1 MRISDF
7 GFRIS
12 DFKNWLVL
20 FLLLAAYTITFT
32 HVKSYREGLRK
43 GEPLLYLPPEEILQ
57 IVSLDYKNLVSELLF
72 FRTIIY
78 FGDKLETKIMP
89 NWHWIH
95 KAMDASTYLD
105 PYNIDSYYF
114 AEAVLT
120 WDAKMIK
127 EANEL
132 LEKGLKYRNWD
143 WYMPFF
149 LGFNYLY
156 FLKDNKKAAPYY
168 KRAAELEPSV
178 APLAAKVFYKINET
192 AFAITFLKKMHE
204 DAQNENV
211 RKSISIRLDALEK
224 IFSLENAV
232 NQYTDKFKKMPESLE
247 ELVKAG
253 IIGDL
258 PHDPYG
264 GVFFLDKDGRIKTTS
279 NLNFPSKK

>member
-1 MRISDF
+1 VNGS
-7 GFRIS
+7 S
-12 DFKNWLVL
+12 DFKILLIL
-20 FLLLAAYTITFT
+20 FLFLTAYSLTFA
-32 HVKSYREGLRK
+32 HVKTYREGLRK
-43 GEPLLYLPPEEILQ
+43 GEPLLYLPPEEVIQ
-57 IVSLDYKNLVSELLF
+57 IISLDYKSLVSKLIF
-72 FRTIIY
+72 FRAIVY

-95 KAMDASTYLD
+95 KAMYTSVYLD

-132 LEKGLKYRNWD
+132 LERGLKYRGWD
-143 WYMPFF
+143 WYIPFF
-149 LGFNYLY
+149 IGFNYLY
-156 FLKDNKKAAPYY
+156 FLKDNQRAAPYY

-178 APLAAKVFYKINET
+178 APLAAKVYYKINET
-192 AFAITFLKKMHE
+192 PFAIAFLKKMHE

-224 IFSLENAV
+224 IFFLEKTV
-232 NQYTDKFKKMPESLE
+232 NQYKDAFHKMPESLD
-247 ELVKAG
+247 ELIKAG
-253 IIGDL
+253 VIEKL
-258 PHDPYG
+258 PQDPYG
-264 GVFFLDKDGRIKTTS
+264 GNFFLDKNGQIKTTS